1 MKNVL
6 APSILS
12 ADFKVLGEQLKV
24 TEAAGAEYI
33 HFDVMDGIFVPSI
46 SFGMPVLSCIKG
58 YTSQILDAH
67 LMITEPIRYVEEFA
81 KAGADIITVHLE
93 ACEDLQA
100 TIDKIHAAG
109 VKAGISIKP
118 KTPVEAFVPYLDQ
131 ADMFLVMS
139 VEPGFGGQAF
149 IPESLD
155 RIRELRKML
164 DEKGLKTDIEVD
176 GGIYHANVAEVL
188 DAGANIMVSGSGIF
202 KGDKGLQFLYENG
215 IKPDYI
221 VGDFDSVPREIVEYY
236 RTEENVPIREF
247 NPVKDASDTEIALRL
262 CLGLRRKDI
271 YILGGTGNRIDH
283 LWANIQCLNIAL
295 AAGSEAMILDSHNRI
310 RILEHGITLTRAEAF
325 GKYFSVF
332 PLELPVEDFSIS
344 GAKYPLQNHLLSA
357 GDSLCVSNEFAED
370 EVKISFVCGK
380 VILMETRD

>member
-1 MKNVL
+1 MSK
-6 APSILS
+6 
-12 ADFKVLGEQLKV
+12 
-24 TEAAGAEYI
+24 
-33 HFDVMDGIFVPSI
+33 
-46 SFGMPVLSCIKG
+46 
-58 YTSQILDAH
+58 
-67 LMITEPIRYVEEFA
+67 R
-81 KAGADIITVHLE
+81 TV
-93 ACEDLQA
+93 
-100 TIDKIHAAG
+100 I
-109 VKAGISIKP
+109 VS
-118 KTPVEAFVPYLDQ
+118 
-131 ADMFLVMS
+131 
-139 VEPGFGGQAF
+139 
-149 IPESLD
+149 
-155 RIRELRKML
+155 
-164 DEKGLKTDIEVD
+164 
-176 GGIYHANVAEVL
+176 GGILEKEFVL
-188 DAGANIMVSGSGIF
+188 PILQSEETEFIIGV
-202 KGDKGLQFLYENG
+202 DKGLQFLYENE

-262 CLGLRRKDI
+262 CLGLRRKEI

-357 GDSLCVSNEFAED
+357 GDSLCVSCLLYTSDAAD
-370 EVKISFVCGK
+370 
-380 VILMETRD
+380 D

>member
-1 MKNVL
+1 MSK
-6 APSILS
+6 
-12 ADFKVLGEQLKV
+12 
-24 TEAAGAEYI
+24 
-33 HFDVMDGIFVPSI
+33 
-46 SFGMPVLSCIKG
+46 
-58 YTSQILDAH
+58 
-67 LMITEPIRYVEEFA
+67 R
-81 KAGADIITVHLE
+81 TV
-93 ACEDLQA
+93 
-100 TIDKIHAAG
+100 I
-109 VKAGISIKP
+109 VS
-118 KTPVEAFVPYLDQ
+118 
-131 ADMFLVMS
+131 
-139 VEPGFGGQAF
+139 
-149 IPESLD
+149 
-155 RIRELRKML
+155 
-164 DEKGLKTDIEVD
+164 
-176 GGIYHANVAEVL
+176 GGILEKEFVL
-188 DAGANIMVSGSGIF
+188 PILQSEETEFIIGV
-202 KGDKGLQFLYENG
+202 DKGLQFLYENG

-262 CLGLRRKDI
+262 CLGLRRKEI

-357 GDSLCVSNEFAED
+357 GDSLGVSNEFAED